1 MAVITDVINDAL
13 SEIGVPPISDPN
25 EPSEQ
30 GRRGLALYPRI
41 VRTEFRRH
49 AWNFALT
56 RTTLA
61 ETGVAPTWGYK
72 YAFNLPVNHL
82 RLWQFNDIY
91 VEALL
96 DDYVNEELAP
106 YAIEGRQI
114 LSDYAAPLKIR
125 YIQDMQ
131 NDVTSWDSMFRDVV
145 AVKLAAKLEPSLVKN
160 TSRRQLLEQQYDKL
174 LRDAKRC
181 NAIELPPVRQPD
193 GSWMF
198 ARI

>member
-13 SEIGVPPISDPN
+13 SEVGVPPISDPN
-25 EPSEQ
+25 EPSQ
-30 GRRGLALYPRI
+30 QARTALALFPRV

-61 ETGVAPTWGYK
+61 STGVAPPWGFAN
-72 YAFNLPVNHL
+72 AFNLPVGLL
-82 RLWQFNDIY
+82 RLWSFNDVY
-91 VEALL
+91 VDALL
-96 DDYVNEELAP
+96 DDYVNEDLSP
-106 YAIEGRQI
+106 FAIEGRQI
-114 LSDYAAPLKIR
+114 LTSFDAPLKIR

-131 NDVTSWDSMFRDVV
+131 SDITSWDSMFRDVV
-145 AVKLAAKLEPSLVKN
+145 AVKLAAKLEPSVVKN
-160 TSRRQLLEQQYDKL
+160 TSRRQLLEQQYEKI

-198 ARI
+198 GRI

>member
-13 SEIGVPPISDPN
+13 SELGVPPISDPA

-30 GRRGLALYPRI
+30 ARRATFLFPRV

-56 RTTLA
+56 RSQIA
-61 ETGVAPTWGYK
+61 STGVAPAFGFL
-72 YAFNLPVNHL
+72 YAYNLPVKFL
-82 RLWQFNDIY
+82 RLWQVGEIY
-91 VEALL
+91 VDAIL
-96 DDYVNEELAP
+96 DDYVNEDLSP

-114 LSDYAAPLKIR
+114 LTNELAPLKIR
-125 YIQDMQ
+125 FIQDMQ
-131 NDVTSWDSMFRDVV
+131 DDINSWDSMFRDYIAV
-145 AVKLAAKLEPSLVKN
+145 ALACKLEPSTVKK
-160 TSRRQLLEQQYDKL
+160 TDRRQLLEQQRLRL
-174 LRDAKRC
+174 LKDAKRC

-193 GSWMF
+193 GSWLF

>member
-13 SEIGVPPISDPN
+13 SEVGVPPISDPN

-30 GRRGLALYPRI
+30 ARRALALYPRV

-56 RTTLA
+56 RDQLA
-61 ETGVAPTWGYK
+61 KTGVAPSWGFLNAY
-72 YAFNLPVNHL
+72 NLPVGWL
-82 RLWQFNDIY
+82 RAWQINDVY
-91 VEALL
+91 VDAIL
-96 DDYVNEELAP
+96 DEYVNEDLSP

-114 LSDYAAPLKIR
+114 LTNLDAPLQVR

-131 NDVTSWDSMFRDVV
+131 SSVDTWDSMFRDVV
-145 AVKLAAKLEPSLVKN
+145 AVKLAAKLEPSTVKS
-160 TSRRQLLEQQYDKL
+160 TARRQLLDQQYEKL
-174 LRDAKRC
+174 LKDAKRC

-193 GSWMF
+193 GSWLF
-198 ARI
+198 GRI